1 MDILYKIATDSIHQ
15 SGREKVIQSHL
26 RYTSSFNTFDYS
38 EFVRFIVDRYVECYR
53 QNKKFSTTY
62 TRNIIETINRKY
74 SLNTFN
80 SKDIYKIVNNLNK
93 AFNTENKDRI
103 FYTSN
108 GSKMKIDIKSFME
121 KNIIRSPQFNSTTTS
136 GDGGKLLYD
145 DSNYERV
152 LEYFKNHLNNLLIS
166 KKSNPDK
173 MDELALL
180 IVFLVATPRRV
191 SEILGLTIA
200 KCNDLIIRNETT
212 IKSKSGTAIVPM
224 YIPFQF
230 AEILQQY
237 IEKFKEHDDENQ
249 LLFTYNY
256 QNMYKTYRKVY
267 MCLFDNREPISR
279 VFHAFRNYFAV
290 KYFIGENQRLTTHA
304 LSHTNAKM
312 TAMYANKQK
321 KMSTGEETKK
331 FLTHIYPFPP
341 QHQTSKNDK

>member
-1 MDILYKIATDSIHQ
+1 MKMDVLYKIATDSIHQ
-15 SGREKVIQSHL
+15 SGREKVLQSHL
-26 RYTSSFNTFDYS
+26 RYTNCFNTFDYS

-62 TRNIIETINRKY
+62 TRNIIETINRTY

-103 FYTSN
+103 FYTGK
-108 GSKMKIDIKSFME
+108 GSKLKIDIKSFLE
-121 KNIIRSPQFNSTTTS
+121 KNSEFNPTTN
-136 GDGGKLLYD
+136 GKLLYD

-166 KKSNPDK
+166 KKTMPDK

-180 IVFLVATPRRV
+180 IVFLAATPRRV
-191 SEILGLTIA
+191 SEILGLTIG
-200 KCNDLIIRNETT
+200 KSNDLIIRNETT
-212 IKSKSGTAIVPM
+212 IKSKSGTSIVPM

-230 AEILQQY
+230 AEILEQY
-237 IEKFKEHDDENQ
+237 IDKFKKNDDQNQ

-267 MCLFDNREPISR
+267 VCLFNKEPISR
-279 VFHAFRNYFAV
+279 VFHAFRNYFAG
-290 KYFIGENQRLTTHA
+290 KYFNGENQRLTTHA

-312 TAMYANKQK
+312 TAMYANKQQ

-331 FLTHIYPFPP
+331 FLAQIYPFS
-341 QHQTSKNDK
+341 QTKLKTQNKMNDIIT